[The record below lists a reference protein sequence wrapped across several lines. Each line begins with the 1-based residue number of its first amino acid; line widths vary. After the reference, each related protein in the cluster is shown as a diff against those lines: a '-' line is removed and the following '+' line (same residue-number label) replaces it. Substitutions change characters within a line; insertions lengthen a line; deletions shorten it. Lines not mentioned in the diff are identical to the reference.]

1 VDSSDS
7 SAKIKIN
14 KKSSDSSDKKPLA
27 TVVTEVTLLPEVKV
41 GQKFQYGY

>member
-1 VDSSDS
+1 MDSSDS
-7 SAKIKIN
+7 SAKIKI
-14 KKSSDSSDKKPLA
+14 KSSDSSDKKPLA